1 MTTSNAEPFCH
12 CLNALPVDNSIR
24 AFADGVNEVRRQRST
39 RGSFAFQ
46 LGDACTDSQTVQ
58 REHALGAMDGGIR
71 CVPAAQIV
79 AHKLDLLW
87 QRCPLAAKIHD
98 PEEVHWQQRET

>member
-1 MTTSNAEPFCH
+1 MH
-12 CLNALPVDNSIR
+12 
-24 AFADGVNEVRRQRST
+24 DGVNEVRRKRST
-39 RGSFAFQ
+39 RGSFTFK
-46 LGDACTDSQTVQ
+46 LRDACTDSETVQ

-79 AHKLDLLW
+79 ADVLDLLW

-98 PEEVHWQQRET
+98 PDLGQIFIFC

>member
-1 MTTSNAEPFCH
+1 MTTSNAEPCCH
-12 CLNALPVDNSIR
+12 CLNALPVGTSIR
-24 AFADGVNEVRRQRST
+24 VFADEVNEVRRQRST
-39 RGSFAFQ
+39 RGNFAFQ
-46 LGDACTDSQTVQ
+46 LG
-58 REHALGAMDGGIR
+58 HALGAMDGGIR

>member
-24 AFADGVNEVRRQRST
+24 VFADGVNEVGRQRST

-46 LGDACTDSQTVQ
+46 L
-58 REHALGAMDGGIR
+58 MDDGIR

-87 QRCPLAAKIHD
+87 QRCPLAAKTHD
-98 PEEVHWQQRET
+98 PGEVHWQQRETAWSTQ